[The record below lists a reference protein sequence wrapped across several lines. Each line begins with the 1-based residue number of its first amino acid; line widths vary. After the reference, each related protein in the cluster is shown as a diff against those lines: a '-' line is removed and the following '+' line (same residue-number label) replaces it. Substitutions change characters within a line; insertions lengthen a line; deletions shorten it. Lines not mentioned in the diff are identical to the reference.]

1 MKNYFYSCAF
11 LKKFSEPKILLGK
24 YCTLFQAGKGI
35 VTEDND
41 NPRIATST
49 VNSQKVQET
58 GLGVL
63 LES

>member
-11 LKKFSEPKILLGK
+11 LKIFSEPQILLRK

-35 VTEDND
+35 IIAHSD
-41 NPRIATST
+41 NPRISTST